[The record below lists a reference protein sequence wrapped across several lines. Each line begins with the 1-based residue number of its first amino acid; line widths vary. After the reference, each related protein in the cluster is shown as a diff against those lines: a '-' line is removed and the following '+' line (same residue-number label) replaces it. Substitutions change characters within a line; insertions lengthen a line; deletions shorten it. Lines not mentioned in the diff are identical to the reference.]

1 MPTYDY
7 LCAQCGGFDALRS
20 LAQRN
25 EPAPCPQCAAASPR
39 VFASAPRLACTTADA
54 RRAHETNERARHE
67 PRRSRDGAEGSY
79 GRLRHPAG
87 CGCCGAGGGKRG
99 ATVTAANGAKA
110 FPSKRPWM
118 ISH

>member
-7 LCAQCGGFDALRS
+7 VCPACGPFDALRS

-25 EPAPCPQCAAASPR
+25 DPCFCRTCGAASAR
-39 VFASAPRLACTTADA
+39 AWVGAPRLAAIDA
-54 RRAHETNERARHE
+54 GLRRAHETNERAAHA
-67 PRRSRDGAEGSY
+67 PKSSKAGGA
-79 GRLRHPAG
+79 HPAG
-87 CGCCGAGGGKRG
+87 CGCCAGAKRG
-99 ATVTAANGAKA
+99 ATVTAQDGSKA

>member
-7 LCAQCGGFDALRS
+7 DCRTCGGFDAFRT
-20 LAQRN
+20 LAARN
-25 EPAPCPQCAAASPR
+25 DPIACPACGGASPR
-39 VFASAPRLACTTADA
+39 VFATAPRLALLEGSTRSAMDI
-54 RRAHETNERARHE
+54 NERARHE
-67 PRRSRDGAEGSY
+67 PRRSRDGTPDY
-79 GRLRHPAG
+79 QRLRHPAG
-87 CGCCGAGGGKRG
+87 CGCCTPGKRS

>member
-7 LCAQCGGFDALRS
+7 HCAGCGDFDALRS
-20 LAQRN
+20 LSLRN
-25 EPAPCPQCAAASPR
+25 EPAACPACGGASPR
-39 VFASAPRLACTTADA
+39 VFTSAPRLACVSSELRVA
-54 RRAHETNERARHE
+54 RDTNERAQHA
-67 PRRSRDGAEGSY
+67 PRSSREAAESY

-87 CGCCGAGGGKRG
+87 CGCCSGASKRG

-110 FPSKRPWM
+110 FPAKRPWM